1 MIKKGVLQ
9 ITVDLKS
16 LQIKI
21 AITNLVFIKLLQNVT
36 SKCYYKNLR
45 FYKIFCLIILLSDPF
60 TIHPFAGIIIEP

>member
-21 AITNLVFIKLLQNVT
+21 AITNFVFIKLLQNVN
-36 SKCYYKNLR
+36 SKCYLR
-45 FYKIFCLIILLSDPF
+45 FFEIFCFIILLSDPLQF
-60 TIHPFAGIIIEP
+60 TAGIIIKPRSL